1 MSEHIDLDFFPD
13 AEPSFGLMRLAFKTG
28 WAIGE
33 HLGREFDNQTDRTPD
48 FKRRRVT
55 INYSNLD
62 KPKFDYGNL

>member
-1 MSEHIDLDFFPD
+1 MSEHIELYILD

-33 HLGREFDNQTDRTPD
+33 HLGREFDGHDARIPD
-48 FKRRRVT
+48 VKRPSGK

-62 KPKFDYGNL
+62 KPRFDYGNL